1 MDRLLNQHT
10 YESLKKDIMTFGL
23 KPGEPVSAAKIAER
37 YKVSRTPAREA
48 LVMLQSE
55 GLVDIFPQS
64 RSVISKINVMRTRQE
79 WFVRRTL
86 ELAMVDRLFDN
97 ITKEDIE
104 EMIQYADK
112 LAVIGSKPS
121 TPDTAYEYL
130 QYDNRFHEVT
140 YRVAGEE
147 LAASIIERS
156 MSHYN
161 RARLLID
168 MDNIRKDR
176 TVADHAKLI
185 RLAETGNREGYRA
198 ALSIHLGYIQSDIE
212 EMNRNQPDIFDMED
226 KDKE

>member
-10 YESLKKDIMTFGL
+10 YESLKKDIMTFEL

-79 WFVRRTL
+79 WFVRRPL

-112 LAVIGSKPS
+112 LAVIGAKPS

-130 QYDNRFHEVT
+130 QYDNRFHAVT
-140 YRVAGEE
+140 
-147 LAASIIERS
+147 
-156 MSHYN
+156 
-161 RARLLID
+161 
-168 MDNIRKDR
+168 
-176 TVADHAKLI
+176 
-185 RLAETGNREGYRA
+185 
-198 ALSIHLGYIQSDIE
+198 
-212 EMNRNQPDIFDMED
+212 
-226 KDKE
+226 